1 MRQIGTIA
9 VCIVAIA
16 GASSVAAAQAAA
28 GWILWEKNF
37 RVKGIAETT
46 EWEPLDGFDTLG
58 ECRATAREQFQFAL
72 AYMKSGAG
80 TLMGPVRPDGRSATF
95 VLTGTGEKQT
105 VDIRYLCFPGTFDPR
120 PARP

>member
-9 VCIVAIA
+9 LCIVSIA
-16 GASSVAAAQAAA
+16 GASSVAIAQAAA

-46 EWEPLDGFDTLG
+46 EWEPLDGFDTLA
-58 ECRATAREQFQFAL
+58 ECRATARAQFQFAL

-120 PARP
+120 PVRP